1 VTELHRDAKY
11 QIGAVARVTG
21 LSTHTIRVWERR
33 YAVVEPARTPGGSRV
48 YSDAD
53 VSKLRLLK
61 RLTDDGHS
69 IGRIAHL
76 SEVELRGMIP
86 GEGGEPAARGAGG
99 MPGARGA
106 DGTPAARGV
115 HGTPAA
121 GAPVVMERNIAES
134 TRRRFQE
141 ALDTL
146 DLTAAERLLLY
157 AAGFLEART
166 FLLDVVVPIISDI
179 GQRWERGELRIAHEH
194 AASALLRNLLG
205 TLMRTQPPQMGRATA
220 VATTLSGELHEF
232 GALMAALMAVVH
244 GWKVVY
250 LGPNL
255 PAGEILHVLEQ
266 SDASMLM
273 LSLVDDRNPGAE
285 RELGQLMRGLPAGID
300 LIVGG
305 RSAYRY
311 SDLLDQRVTVS
322 SDLIGFE
329 SLLTRLRH

>member
-1 VTELHRDAKY
+1 MTALHRDAKY
-11 QIGAVARVTG
+11 QIGTVARVTG

-53 VSKLRLLK
+53 VTKLRLLK
-61 RLTDDGHS
+61 RLTDEGHS

-76 SEVELRGMIP
+76 SEVELRRMIP
-86 GEGGEPAARGAGG
+86 DEGREPAARGS
-99 MPGARGA
+99 
-106 DGTPAARGV
+106 D
-115 HGTPAA
+115 GTPAA

-141 ALDTL
+141 ALDVL
-146 DLTAAERLLLY
+146 DITAAERLLLY

-166 FLLDVVVPIISDI
+166 FLLDVVVPIIADM
-179 GQRWERGELRIAHEH
+179 GHRWERSELRIAHEH

-255 PAGEILHVLEQ
+255 PASEILHVLEQ
-266 SDASMLM
+266 SDASLLM

-311 SDLLDQRVTVS
+311 SDLLDERVTVS
-322 SDLIGFE
+322 SDLISFE

>member
-1 VTELHRDAKY
+1 MTELQRDAKY
-11 QIGAVARVTG
+11 QIGTVARVTG

-53 VSKLRLLK
+53 VAKLRLLK
-61 RLTDDGHS
+61 RLTDEGHS

-76 SEVELRGMIP
+76 SESELRRMIP
-86 GEGGEPAARGAGG
+86 DEGREPAARGAD
-99 MPGARGA
+99 GA
-106 DGTPAARGV
+106 
-115 HGTPAA
+115 PAA
-121 GAPVVMERNIAES
+121 GASVGMERNIAES

-141 ALDTL
+141 ALDAL
-146 DLTAAERLLLY
+146 DITAAERLLLY

-166 FLLDVVVPIISDI
+166 FLLDVVVPIIADM
-179 GQRWERGELRIAHEH
+179 GHRWERSELRIAHEH

-266 SDASMLM
+266 SDASLLM

-311 SDLLDQRVTVS
+311 SDLLDERVTVS
-322 SDLIGFE
+322 SDLISFE

>member
-1 VTELHRDAKY
+1 MTELHPDAKY
-11 QIGAVARVTG
+11 QIGTVARVTG

-33 YAVVEPARTPGGSRV
+33 YGVVEPARTPGGSRV

-53 VSKLRLLK
+53 VTKLRLLK
-61 RLTDDGHS
+61 RLTDGGHS

-76 SEVELRGMIP
+76 SETELRGMTPDGRDERGERGP
-86 GEGGEPAARGAGG
+86 GDARDERPARG
-99 MPGARGA
+99 P
-106 DGTPAARGV
+106 DEGTPAASASV
-115 HGTPAA
+115 T
-121 GAPVVMERNIAES
+121 MERNIAEV
-134 TRRRFQE
+134 TRQRVQE
-141 ALDTL
+141 ALEAL
-146 DLTAAERLLLY
+146 DITAAERLLLY
-157 AAGFLEART
+157 AAGFLEPRT
-166 FLLDVVVPIISDI
+166 FLLDVVVPIIAEISR
-179 GQRWERGELRIAHEH
+179 RWERSELRIAHEH

-205 TLMRTQPPQMGRATA
+205 TMMRTQPPQMGRATA

-232 GALMAALMAVVH
+232 GALMAALMAAVH

-266 SDASMLM
+266 SDASLLM

-285 RELGQLMRGLPAGID
+285 RELGQLMRGLPAGIE

-311 SDLLDQRVTVS
+311 SDLLNGRVIVS
-322 SDLIGFE
+322 NDLVSFE

>member
-1 VTELHRDAKY
+1 MTELHPDAKY
-11 QIGAVARVTG
+11 QIGTVARVTG

-33 YAVVEPARTPGGSRV
+33 YGVVEPARTPGGSRV

-53 VSKLRLLK
+53 VTKLRLLK

-76 SEVELRGMIP
+76 SERELRGMIP
-86 GEGGEPAARGAGG
+86 GDPAGPGDRDAPDIRDARPAHGEGAPAAS
-99 MPGARGA
+99 
-106 DGTPAARGV
+106 
-115 HGTPAA
+115 
-121 GAPVVMERNIAES
+121 MERNIAEV
-134 TRRRFQE
+134 TRRKFQE
-141 ALDTL
+141 ALDAL
-146 DLTAAERLLLY
+146 DVTAAERLLLY
-157 AAGFLEART
+157 AAGFLEARA
-166 FLLDVVVPIISDI
+166 FLLDVVVPIIAEISR
-179 GQRWERGELRIAHEH
+179 RWERSELRIAQEH

-205 TLMRTQPPQMGRATA
+205 TLMRTQPPQIGRATA

-232 GALMAALMAVVH
+232 GALMAALMAAVH

-266 SDASMLM
+266 SDASLLM

-285 RELGQLMRGLPAGID
+285 RELGQLMRGLPPGLE

-311 SDLLDQRVTVS
+311 SDLLDERVTVS
-322 SDLIGFE
+322 SDLVSFE
-329 SLLTRLRH
+329 NLLTRLRH

>member
-1 VTELHRDAKY
+1 MTLHHPDARY
-11 QIGAVARVTG
+11 QIGTVARVTG

-53 VSKLRLLK
+53 VTKLRLLK

-76 SEVELRGMIP
+76 SETELRGMIP
-86 GEGGEPAARGAGG
+86 NDKNEPNDRGEQTARGA
-99 MPGARGA
+99 A
-106 DGTPAARGV
+106 PAA
-115 HGTPAA
+115 
-121 GAPVVMERNIAES
+121 APVTMERNIAEV
-134 TRRRFQE
+134 TRHRFQE
-141 ALDTL
+141 ALDAL
-146 DLTAAERLLLY
+146 DVTAAERLLLY
-157 AAGFLEART
+157 AAGFLEARA
-166 FLLDVVVPIISDI
+166 FLLDVVAPIIADI
-179 GQRWERGELRIAHEH
+179 SRRWERSELRIAQEH

-205 TLMRTQPPQMGRATA
+205 TMMRTQPPQIGRATA

-232 GALMAALMAVVH
+232 GALMAALMAAVH

-255 PAGEILHVLEQ
+255 PATEILHVVEQ
-266 SDASMLM
+266 SDASLLM

-285 RELGQLMRGLPAGID
+285 RELGQLMRGLPADIE

-311 SDLLDQRVTVS
+311 SDLLDERVTVS
-322 SDLIGFE
+322 SDLISFE

>member
-1 VTELHRDAKY
+1 MTELQRDAKY
-11 QIGAVARVTG
+11 QIGTVARVTG

-53 VSKLRLLK
+53 VTKLRLLK
-61 RLTDDGHS
+61 RLTDEGHS

-76 SEVELRGMIP
+76 SESELRRMIP
-86 GEGGEPAARGAGG
+86 DEGREPA
-99 MPGARGA
+99 ARGA
-106 DGTPAARGV
+106 DGTPAA
-115 HGTPAA
+115 
-121 GAPVVMERNIAES
+121 GASVAMERNIAES

-141 ALDTL
+141 ALDAL
-146 DLTAAERLLLY
+146 DITAAERLLLY

-166 FLLDVVVPIISDI
+166 FLLDVVVPIIADM
-179 GQRWERGELRIAHEH
+179 GHRWERGELRIAHEH

-255 PAGEILHVLEQ
+255 PAAEILHVLEQ
-266 SDASMLM
+266 SDASLLM

-311 SDLLDQRVTVS
+311 SDLLDERVTVS
-322 SDLIGFE
+322 SDLISFE

>member
-1 VTELHRDAKY
+1 MTELQRNAKY
-11 QIGAVARVTG
+11 QIGTVARVTG

-53 VSKLRLLK
+53 VAKLRLLK

-76 SEVELRGMIP
+76 SEPELRGMMP
-86 GEGGEPAARGAGG
+86 ADGEPVGRGDAA
-99 MPGARGA
+99 
-106 DGTPAARGV
+106 
-115 HGTPAA
+115 PAA
-121 GAPVVMERNIAES
+121 GAPVTMERNIAEV
-134 TRRRFQE
+134 TRVKFQE
-141 ALDTL
+141 ALDAL

-157 AAGFLEART
+157 AAGFLEARA
-166 FLLDVVVPIISDI
+166 FLLDVVVPIIGDI
-179 GQRWERGELRIAHEH
+179 SHRWERSELRIAQEH

-255 PAGEILHVLEQ
+255 PASEILHVLEQ
-266 SDASMLM
+266 SDASLLM
-273 LSLVDDRNPGAE
+273 VSLVDDRNPGAE
-285 RELGQLMRGLPAGID
+285 RELGQLMRGLPADID

-311 SDLLDQRVTVS
+311 SDLLDERVTVS
-322 SDLIGFE
+322 NDLISFE
-329 SLLTRLRH
+329 NLLTRLRH

>member
-1 VTELHRDAKY
+1 VTELHPDARY
-11 QIGAVARVTG
+11 QIGTVARVTG

-33 YAVVEPARTPGGSRV
+33 YGVVEPARTPGGSRV

-53 VSKLRLLK
+53 VTKLRLLK

-76 SEVELRGMIP
+76 SESELRGMIP
-86 GEGGEPAARGAGG
+86 GEPGEPDGRDGRDGRGVRDARGG
-99 MPGARGA
+99 RA
-106 DGTPAARGV
+106 DEGTPAA
-115 HGTPAA
+115 T
-121 GAPVVMERNIAES
+121 MERNIAEV
-134 TRRRFQE
+134 TRHRFQE
-141 ALDTL
+141 ALDAL
-146 DLTAAERLLLY
+146 DITAAERLLLY

-166 FLLDVVVPIISDI
+166 FLLEVVVPIIADI
-179 GQRWERGELRIAHEH
+179 SQRWERSELRIAHEH

-232 GALMAALMAVVH
+232 GALMAALMAAAH

-266 SDASMLM
+266 SDASLLM
-273 LSLVDDRNPGAE
+273 LSLVDDRNPLAE
-285 RELGQLMRGLPAGID
+285 RELGQLMRGLPAGIE

-311 SDLLDQRVTVS
+311 SDLLDGRVTVS
-322 SDLIGFE
+322 HDLVSFE
-329 SLLTRLRH
+329 NLLTRLRH

>member
-11 QIGAVARVTG
+11 QIGTVARVTG

-53 VSKLRLLK
+53 VTKLRLLK
-61 RLTDDGHS
+61 RLTDEGHS

-76 SEVELRGMIP
+76 SEVELRRMIP
-86 GEGGEPAARGAGG
+86 GQGGEPAA
-99 MPGARGA
+99 PGAQ
-106 DGTPAARGV
+106 GTPAARGAQ
-115 HGTPAA
+115 GTPAA
-121 GAPVVMERNIAES
+121 GAPVAMEHNIAES

-141 ALDTL
+141 ALDAL
-146 DLTAAERLLLY
+146 DITAAERLLLY

-166 FLLDVVVPIISDI
+166 FLLDVVVPIIADI
-179 GQRWERGELRIAHEH
+179 GNRWERRELRIAHEH

-205 TLMRTQPPQMGRATA
+205 TLMRTPPPQMGRATA

-266 SDASMLM
+266 SDASLLM

-311 SDLLDQRVTVS
+311 SDLLDDRVTVS
-322 SDLIGFE
+322 SDLISFE